1 MSRIICQLFL
11 AHDTILAYN
20 SPIFPEQE
28 GPVGRVA
35 ALFDMDLTLLDA
47 TSGALYARYLY
58 RSGQIGR
65 RQLARVAWW
74 GLLGRLGL
82 LDVQALVPSMLVDIA
97 GDDERALRR
106 SCDLWFAADVL
117 PHVTEAGLQR
127 VAEHKSQGHVVAI
140 VSGSTQYAVG
150 PLADH
155 LGISGQYVCTHIE
168 SENGRLTGRIVP
180 PVCYGEG
187 KVVWAQRFAADLDV
201 DLAASY
207 FYTDSISDLP
217 LLEAV
222 AHPVAVNPDPR
233 LQRLARKRGW
243 PIELFY

>member
-1 MSRIICQLFL
+1 M
-11 AHDTILAYN
+11 
-20 SPIFPEQE
+20 
-28 GPVGRVA
+28 GRVA
-35 ALFDMDLTLLDA
+35 ALFDMDRTLLDA
-47 TSGALYARYLY
+47 TSGTLYARYLY
-58 RSGQIGR
+58 RTGQMGR

-82 LDVQALVPSMLVDIA
+82 LDLQALLPRMLVDMV
-97 GDDERALRR
+97 GDDEPTLRR
-106 SCDLWFAADVL
+106 TCDLWFASDVL
-117 PHVTEAGLQR
+117 PHLTEAGQER
-127 VAEHKSQGHVVAI
+127 VDEHKAQGHVVAI
-140 VSGSTQYAVG
+140 VSASTQYAVG
-150 PLADH
+150 PLADY

-187 KVVWAQRFAADLDV
+187 KIVWAQRFAADYGV

-217 LLEAV
+217 LLEQV

-243 PIELFY
+243 PIEMFY